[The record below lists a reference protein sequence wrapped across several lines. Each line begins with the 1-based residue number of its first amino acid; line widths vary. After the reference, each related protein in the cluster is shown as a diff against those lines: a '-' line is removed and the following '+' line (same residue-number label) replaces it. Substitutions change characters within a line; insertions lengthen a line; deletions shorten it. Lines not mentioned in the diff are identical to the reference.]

1 MESDP
6 SWPINRK
13 TRLSDFNHPVHY
25 HIISGYI
32 SPSAKWYF
40 NSNSAP
46 VQWVS
51 ISQKNDTLKPL
62 GHLSPPKM
70 IKHNL
75 LRTRHEGRKS
85 PSKMIILFRY
95 VINNPY
101 SPIYPLLFVPN
112 QNNEYEFLPSKVYL
126 GIKPIINSETL

>member
-1 MESDP
+1 MESNP
-6 SWPINRK
+6 HWPINQYHNYP
-13 TRLSDFNHPVHY
+13 TFNYSIHY

-40 NSNSAP
+40 NSNSAQ

-62 GHLSPPKM
+62 GRLSPTKM
-70 IKHNL
+70 IKHNHL
-75 LRTRHEGRKS
+75 WTRHAGRKS